1 MRPTALAFAIK
12 PHLECLQRTADLWAC
27 HEADRFLTENQ
38 EKTQYT
44 KEDAAKELSEFAG
57 TRNLQ

>member
-12 PHLECLQRTADLWAC
+12 PHLECLQRTADLVR

-44 KEDAAKELSEFAG
+44 KEDAAKELSESAG